1 LVEIGSRPDVRIINP
16 EDPGQERKDDCCDNG
31 CKVIEIEE
39 VKDSH
44 DSCNNNNNSSN
55 PENKVMKDKENEDDI
70 IRDFKQ
76 GKDPHLLV
84 ATLIATVAF
93 AAGFTMPGGYISEKG
108 DDDRG
113 QAILTSSKAFQAF
126 VITDT
131 IALMLSGFAVLAH
144 IFAPVIHKKK
154 VIHRLFMTQ
163 FYFTSFAL
171 LAMVLAFLTGIYAVL
186 RQSSALAIS
195 TCVIVS
201 VFSALH
207 MVSHILTYFD
217 EKQEQKNKEAKAKTL
232 HPQGETS

>member
-1 LVEIGSRPDVRIINP
+1 MVEIGSRPDVRIINP

-31 CKVIEIEE
+31 CKVIEIKEL
-39 VKDSH
+39 KDSH
-44 DSCNNNNNSSN
+44 DSCNNNNNNNSN
-55 PENKVMKDKENEDDI
+55 LENKVMKDKENEDDI

-131 IALMLSGFAVLAH
+131 IALMLSGFAILAH
-144 IFAPVIHKKK
+144 IFALVIHKKK

-186 RQSSALAIS
+186 SQSSALAIS
-195 TCVIVS
+195 TCVIGS
-201 VFSALH
+201 VYSAAY
-207 MVSHILTYFD
+207 MAATILIYFD
-217 EKQEQKNKEAKAKTL
+217 ERRRQKNKEAKTL